1 MQQIFSR
8 SKFTNWKKLLFER
21 PHFRSEF
28 NPFGFNAEHEEAD
41 FVDRN
46 SEGAF
51 CCFGGWVLFWGRSV
65 FEQ

>member
-1 MQQIFSR
+1 MQQISAEVNLR
-8 SKFTNWKKLLFER
+8 IGKKLLFER

-28 NPFGFNAEHEEAD
+28 NRFGFNAEHEEAD